1 MGRARKAGKRQPNGR
16 LRKAKLGLPLPERL
30 RHGAVERM
38 AEPIADDDGRPASPY
53 RAVSL
58 LASMERAGTIDKDQR
73 AAGDT
78 FRDVFFAAGLSP
90 LRAAVMLRSAGTTA
104 GREPTA
110 RVEASRVAIY
120 HAIVAVGGLASPAG
134 SVLWGVIGWDRSL
147 AEWAIAQGHNG
158 RRITPE
164 HARIILVFALG
175 DLARHYRLS
184 RPPR

>member
-1 MGRARKAGKRQPNGR
+1 MK
-16 LRKAKLGLPLPERL
+16 
-30 RHGAVERM
+30 
-38 AEPIADDDGRPASPY
+38 EPIADDEGRPVSPY

-58 LASMERAGTIDKDQR
+58 LAGMERSGAIDKDQR

-104 GREPTA
+104 GREPSA
-110 RVEASRVAIY
+110 RVEAARLAVY

-134 SVLWGVIGWDRSL
+134 SVLWSVIGWDRSL
-147 AEWAIAQGHNG
+147 AEWALARGNG
-158 RRITPE
+158 RRVTAAE
-164 HARIILVFALG
+164 AQIILVFALG
-175 DLARHYRLS
+175 DLARHYRHA

>member
-16 LRKAKLGLPLPERL
+16 LRKANLGLPLADRL

-38 AEPIADDDGRPASPY
+38 KEPIADDEGRPVSPY

-58 LASMERAGTIDKDQR
+58 LAGMERSGSIDKDQR

-78 FRDVFFAAGLSP
+78 FREGFFAAGLSP
-90 LRAAVMLRSAGTTA
+90 LRAAALLRSAGTTA

-110 RVEASRVAIY
+110 RVEAARLAIY

-134 SVLWGVIGWDRSL
+134 SVLWCVLGWDRSL
-147 AEWAIAQGHNG
+147 SEWALSRSNG
-158 RRITPE
+158 RRLTAVE
-164 HARIILVFALG
+164 AQIILVFALN
-175 DLARHYRLS
+175 DLAKHYRLA
-184 RPPR
+184 RPGR